1 MIDVTRAEVSI
12 DGVGL
17 LAPTSMSVGRGEMVA
32 LRGPNGAGKTTAL
45 RLIMGSRC
53 RVGRRVPAITASVRR
68 SPA

>member
-17 LAPTSMSVGRGEMVA
+17 LAPTSMSVGRGEIVA

-45 RLIMGSRC
+45 RLIMGQTAPSA
-53 RVGRRVPAITASVRR
+53 GTVPAITASVRR
-68 SPA
+68 SRA